1 VTHIVSQRPSVV
13 VRGADRYEVL
23 LVLLAVVLVLA
34 PFEST
39 VLEPVIIALLG
50 SVLIFALWTSGA
62 VTSVLWGAIG
72 LALACVV
79 ASVVAPVWASSSRGV
94 YTLVSIM
101 LSVSAIASI
110 ATHLTLRR
118 TATSATLAG
127 AVAIYLLVGLVF
139 ADLYMCFTVFSG
151 TAFFTEPGDYGSVSY
166 LYFSFTTL
174 TTVGFGDL
182 TAGSDAGRM
191 LAVME
196 ALLGQLYLVTV
207 VAFIVATRRPRS
219 PS

>member
-1 VTHIVSQRPSVV
+1 
-13 VRGADRYEVL
+13 
-23 LVLLAVVLVLA
+23 
-34 PFEST
+34 
-39 VLEPVIIALLG
+39 
-50 SVLIFALWTSGA
+50 
-62 VTSVLWGAIG
+62 
-72 LALACVV
+72 
-79 ASVVAPVWASSSRGV
+79 
-94 YTLVSIM
+94 
-101 LSVSAIASI
+101 
-110 ATHLTLRR
+110 
-118 TATSATLAG
+118 
-127 AVAIYLLVGLVF
+127 
-139 ADLYMCFTVFSG
+139 
-151 TAFFTEPGDYGSVSY
+151 VSY